1 MVVLEQ
7 ETEVRAVTKK
17 KMKRKS
23 NGGAR
28 SAQSLPEKSAASN
41 RWPLVLATARKPERA
56 KRGQELTTPD
66 LVVLSLLAEQP
77 MYGYQANME
86 LERREIWDWAEV
98 SRPQVYYSLEKLAGM
113 GLLRKLEPRERK
125 ARLHRDTFE
134 TTEQGRT
141 ALADALERAEWIT
154 QRDRPAFL
162 TWLALSWLAR
172 PGVFRKQLKK
182 RRKFLLKELKREKA
196 TLTSI
201 YAEVGHKFHEAV
213 WMVGLMISQLQM
225 EIRWNRH
232 LEQSLARRA
241 RAVYPSV
248 FSENLP
254 K

>member
-1 MVVLEQ
+1 
-7 ETEVRAVTKK
+7 
-17 KMKRKS
+17 MKRKS
-23 NGGAR
+23 SGEAR
-28 SAQSLPEKSAASN
+28 SAESLPEKTAASS
-41 RWPLVLATARKPERA
+41 RRPLVLTAASRRERA

-98 SRPQVYYSLEKLAGM
+98 SRPQVYYSLEKLGRM
-113 GLLRKLEPRERK
+113 GLLRKLEPREPK
-125 ARLHRDTFE
+125 ARLDRGTFE
-134 TTEQGRT
+134 TTEQGRG
-141 ALADALERAEWIT
+141 ALADALDREEWTT

-196 TLTSI
+196 TLMSI

-213 WMVGLMISQLQM
+213 WMVSLMIEHLKT

-241 RAVYPSV
+241 RALYPSV
-248 FSENLP
+248 FSEGLP
-254 K
+254 N